1 MQDYTIPHKEKLL
14 EIIENYL
21 LCEYKKKLPSIT
33 FGKSSLKPD
42 RSIMALGVSLCVFK
56 DRGY

>member
-21 LCEYKKKLPSIT
+21 LCEYKKKIT
-33 FGKSSLKPD
+33 
-42 RSIMALGVSLCVFK
+42 INHIWEE
-56 DRGY
+56 